1 MTHAHNGSDHRAK
14 VREAFT
20 EHGQSVYAYLVSLG
34 APHHEAEDVLQEVF
48 ANILK
53 KDRGIENYEAY
64 LIRSARNSYLR
75 LKDQQKKKECV
86 TDEDSGIPVVVSGDG
101 SPARG
106 ILNAEIRADL
116 ENALERLPASHR
128 EAFVLH
134 NQEDL
139 TYEEIAER
147 TGRKVG
153 TVRQHHARAV
163 QALRSLLTG

>member
-1 MTHAHNGSDHRAK
+1 VTHAHNGSDHRAK

-20 EHGQSVYAYLVSLG
+20 EHGQSVYGYLISLG
-34 APHHEAEDVLQEVF
+34 ATHHEAEDTLQEVL

-64 LIRSARNSYLR
+64 MIRAARNSYLR
-75 LKDQQKKKECV
+75 LKDQKKKECV
-86 TDEDSGIPVVVSGDG
+86 TDEDSGIPVVVSEDG

-106 ILNAEIRADL
+106 ILNAELRVDL
-116 ENALERLPASHR
+116 ENALKRLPDPHR

-139 TYEEIAER
+139 SYEEIAER